1 MTKLDNE
8 TKPGR
13 LIVKLVVLY
22 GPPAVGKL
30 TVAREIA
37 RLTGIR
43 LFHNHLTW
51 NAVTAIFEW
60 RSEAYE
66 RTLPEIR
73 RVMFREAARANV
85 DLLFTYVFS
94 LSRRAVGESYFEA
107 VERYGGVVCPVRL
120 FASQKV
126 LEQHV
131 VGESRA
137 EVGKLNT
144 VEELHSYF
152 EKVTDTGYSL
162 PGRQSL
168 ELDTGVLSPEEAAN
182 AVISH
187 YRLGESPD

>member
-1 MTKLDNE
+1 M
-8 TKPGR
+8 
-13 LIVKLVVLY
+13 KLVVIY

-30 TVAREIA
+30 TVAKEIA
-37 RLTGIR
+37 RLTGIK

-51 NAVTAIFEW
+51 NAVTAIFDW

-73 RVMFREAARANV
+73 RVIFREAARSDI

-94 LSRRAVGESYFEA
+94 LSRWEIGESYFES
-107 VERYGGVVCPVRL
+107 VEQLGGVVCPVRL
-120 FASQKV
+120 LAAREI

-144 VEELHSYF
+144 VEELQSYF
-152 EKVTDTGYSL
+152 EKVTDTGH
-162 PGRQSL
+162 PIPDRPSL
-168 ELDTGVLSPEEAAN
+168 ELDTGALSSEEAAE
-182 AVISH
+182 AVIAH
-187 YRLGESPD
+187 YELSKAASPRVD